1 MLSISAMRSSVAR
14 SNLGFLTRSPDRR
27 GAAALAALGLALF
40 VAACDAKP
48 LTTMTPDGST
58 TQCAAAGCAA
68 PPLCSTGCQ
77 ATCGCCP
84 CAPGQRNG
92 DLVCTDRG
100 CYEPAPAAD
109 AGVDG
114 GSVCGLPFEAG
125 PCEAA
130 ISVYAF
136 VDGACV
142 QRTYGGCQGNGN
154 RFSTLEACLATC
166 AGEPVPGGCPPNR
179 IAREICLACG
189 LAGGCGKRA
198 TVCALVCDADAGS
211 AVCADSYTT
220 CYQGVCQTAFCI

>member
-1 MLSISAMRSSVAR
+1 MLDAVAVGRRSAR
-14 SNLGFLTRSPDRR
+14 SLLDFLTRSPDHR
-27 GAAALAALGLALF
+27 GAAVLAAVGLALL
-40 VAACDAKP
+40 VAACGSKP
-48 LTTMTPDGST
+48 LTTTPDGGT
-58 TQCAAAGCAA
+58 NNCANAGCGA
-68 PPLCSTGCQ
+68 PPRCGEVCQ
-77 ATCGCCP
+77 APCGCCR
-84 CAPGQRNG
+84 CGAGTRSG
-92 DLVCTDRG
+92 DLICTDQG
-100 CYEPAPAAD
+100 CYEPVPAAD

-142 QRTYGGCQGNGN
+142 QRTYGGCDGNGN

-166 AGEPVPGGCPPNR
+166 AGEPVAGGCPPNR

-189 LAGGCGKRA
+189 PAGGCGKRA